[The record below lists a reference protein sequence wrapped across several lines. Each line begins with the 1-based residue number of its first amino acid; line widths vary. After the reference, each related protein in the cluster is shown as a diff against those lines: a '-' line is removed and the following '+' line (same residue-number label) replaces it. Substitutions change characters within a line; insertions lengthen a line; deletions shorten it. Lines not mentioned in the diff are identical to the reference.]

1 MYYLIVVT
9 AVAAVIRFAPKRIGA
24 TIGAVALLVQL
35 VDLSPRYL
43 GLRDY
48 FMEHY
53 VNLKAMQDVS
63 LHSPQWEAFGKRYT
77 RVSVVPME
85 YIAPNYL
92 RLGLYAADHGM
103 SINVGH
109 FARIDGIQLA
119 PRAATLLDS
128 LKKGELDPNA
138 LYVIND
144 ESIRSSLTKSDD
156 DALLKLD
163 GMYVLAPRWK

>member
-1 MYYLIVVT
+1 
-9 AVAAVIRFAPKRIGA
+9 
-24 TIGAVALLVQL
+24 
-35 VDLSPRYL
+35 
-43 GLRDY
+43 
-48 FMEHY
+48 MEHY

-63 LHSPQWEAFGKRYT
+63 LQSPQWEAFGKRYT

-119 PRAATLLDS
+119 PRAAALLDS

-144 ESIRSSLTKSDD
+144 ESILSSLTKSDD